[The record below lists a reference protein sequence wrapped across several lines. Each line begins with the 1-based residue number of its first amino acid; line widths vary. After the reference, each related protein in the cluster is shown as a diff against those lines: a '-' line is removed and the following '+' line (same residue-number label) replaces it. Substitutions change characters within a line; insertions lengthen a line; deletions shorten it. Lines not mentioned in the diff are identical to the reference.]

1 MTIKLYGCNSIKT
14 VHFEQNTKQLN
25 SRKARK
31 ELNKNKKFNSL
42 KKMNHLITAIAFAVI
57 LGIVSGAPLLTCDKI
72 KDVNQGKDNQDR
84 YLVILKDPKSY
95 QDAEY
100 VMGIV
105 DLYQWSLEMNTI
117 NVYDTSVKSQLEL
130 LENVGLQGTLSKQ
143 ALFLVRFK
151 NAMCISCTIAGMAS

>member
-1 MTIKLYGCNSIKT
+1 
-14 VHFEQNTKQLN
+14 
-25 SRKARK
+25 
-31 ELNKNKKFNSL
+31 
-42 KKMNHLITAIAFAVI
+42 MNHLITAITFTVI

-84 YLVILKDPKSY
+84 YLVILKDPKNY

-105 DLYQWSLEMNTI
+105 GLYQWSLETNAF
-117 NVYDTSVKSQLEL
+117 NVYNTSVKSQLEL

-143 ALFLVRFK
+143 ALFLVSFQ
-151 NAMCISCTIAGMAS
+151 NIQSTILQ

>member
-1 MTIKLYGCNSIKT
+1 
-14 VHFEQNTKQLN
+14 
-25 SRKARK
+25 
-31 ELNKNKKFNSL
+31 
-42 KKMNHLITAIAFAVI
+42 MNHLVIAITFTVI
-57 LGIVSGAPLLTCDKI
+57 LRIISGAPPLTCDKI

-105 DLYQWSLEMNTI
+105 YLYQRSLEMNAF
-117 NVYDTSVKSQLEL
+117 NVHDNSIKSQLEL

-143 ALFLVRFK
+143 ALVLVSFTST
-151 NAMCISCTIAGMAS
+151 MYSLL

>member
-1 MTIKLYGCNSIKT
+1 
-14 VHFEQNTKQLN
+14 
-25 SRKARK
+25 
-31 ELNKNKKFNSL
+31 
-42 KKMNHLITAIAFAVI
+42 MNHLITAITFTVI

-105 DLYQWSLEMNTI
+105 DLYQWSLETNAF
-117 NVYDTSVKSQLEL
+117 NVHNTSVKSQLEL
-130 LENVGLQGTLSKQ
+130 LENENVGLQGTLSKQ
-143 ALFLVRFK
+143 ALFLVI
-151 NAMCISCTIAGMAS
+151 ISFQNIQSTILQ

>member
-1 MTIKLYGCNSIKT
+1 MNPSII
-14 VHFEQNTKQLN
+14 
-25 SRKARK
+25 A
-31 ELNKNKKFNSL
+31 
-42 KKMNHLITAIAFAVI
+42 ITFTVI

-84 YLVILKDPKSY
+84 YLVILKDPKNY

-105 DLYQWSLEMNTI
+105 DLYQWSLEMNAF

-143 ALFLVRFK
+143 ALFLVSFQ
-151 NAMCISCTIAGMAS
+151 NIQSTIL